1 MSLHLGIDFGT
12 SGVRTAVIDEQC
24 REVAFARTS
33 LPPPNLEGGRPVQDP
48 DEWWRSLERC
58 LDSLSSNL
66 AGKGRSLAEV
76 AALAVDGTSGTVLL
90 ADSQLR
96 PVTAALM
103 YNSSGFLDEAREID
117 AVAPENSIARG
128 ASSALARLMHL
139 QSLPTADTAAHAMHQ
154 ADWIAAKLIG
164 SGGFSDENNVL
175 KAGYDLETGGWPED
189 WFGKL
194 GMRMELLPRVKPA
207 GRTIGTVRRQVCD
220 RFGFAPGTQVAA
232 GTTDSIAAFIASGA
246 SNVGDGVTSVGT
258 TLVIK
263 LLSEAPVT
271 DVKRGVY
278 SHRIFGMWLAGGASN
293 TGGGALL
300 KHFPLERIVELSA
313 RVDPETDSGLRYYPL
328 PQPGERFPVSDPG
341 LQPIVS
347 PRPRSDVTFLQG
359 LFEGLARIERSGY
372 DALRELGA
380 PAVTNVRSVGGG
392 SGNRALNRIRERTLG
407 RPVSVVSADAAVG
420 SALIA
425 RRSCTADGP
434 AS

>member
-1 MSLHLGIDFGT
+1 MNLHLGIDVGT
-12 SGVRTAVIDEQC
+12 SGVRAAVVDGQC
-24 REVAFARTS
+24 RKVAFARTS
-33 LPPPNLEGGRPVQDP
+33 LPPATLEGGRPVQDP
-48 DEWWRSLERC
+48 HEWWRSLERC

-66 AGKGRSLAEV
+66 IEAGRSMAEV

-90 ADSQLR
+90 ADSRLC
-96 PVTAALM
+96 PVTSALM
-103 YNSSGFLDEAREID
+103 YNSSGFLEEARAID

-128 ASSALARLMHL
+128 ASSALARLLHL
-139 QSLPTADTAAHAMHQ
+139 QSMPTADTAAHAMHQ

-175 KAGYDLETGGWPED
+175 KTGYDLETGGWPED

-194 GMRMELLPRVKPA
+194 GMRMELLPQVKPA
-207 GRTIGTVRRQVCD
+207 GRTVGTVQRKICD
-220 RFGFAPGTQVAA
+220 RFGFSPGTQVVA

-278 SHRIFGMWLAGGASN
+278 SHRVFGMWLAGGASN
-293 TGGGALL
+293 AGGGALL
-300 KHFPLERIVELSA
+300 RHFPLERIVELSE
-313 RVDPETDSGLRYYPL
+313 RIDPNTDSGLRYYPL

-341 LQPIVS
+341 MQPVVS
-347 PRPRSDVTFLQG
+347 PRPKSDALFLHG

-372 DALRELGA
+372 DALRGLGA
-380 PAVTNVRSVGGG
+380 PKVTNVRSVGGG
-392 SGNRALNRIRERTLG
+392 AGNPVLNRIRERALG
-407 RPVSVVSADAAVG
+407 CPVSVVSADAAVG

-425 RRSCTADGP
+425 RKSSTADGP
-434 AS
+434 GS

>member
-1 MSLHLGIDFGT
+1 MSLYLGIDLGT
-12 SGVRTAVIDEQC
+12 SGVRTAVVDEQC
-24 REVAFARTS
+24 RQVAFARTS

-58 LDSLSSNL
+58 LDLLSSIL
-66 AGKGRSLAEV
+66 PEGGRSLAEV

-90 ADSQLR
+90 ADSRLQ
-96 PVTAALM
+96 PVTSALM
-103 YNSSGFLDEAREID
+103 YNSSGFLEEARAID

-128 ASSALARLMHL
+128 ASSALARLLHL
-139 QSLPTADTAAHAMHQ
+139 QSLPAADTAAHAMHQ

-175 KAGYDLETGGWPED
+175 KSGYDLATGGWPED

-194 GMRMELLPRVKPA
+194 DMRLELLPRVVPA
-207 GRTIGTVRRQVCD
+207 GRTVGTVRKQICD
-220 RFGFAPGTQVAA
+220 RFGFAPGTEVAT
-232 GTTDSIAAFIASGA
+232 GTTDSIAAFIGA
-246 SNVGDGVTSVGT
+246 GATNVGDGVTSVGT
-258 TLVIK
+258 TLAIK

-293 TGGGALL
+293 AGGGALL
-300 KHFPLERIVELSA
+300 KHFPLERIVELSEMI
-313 RVDPETDSGLRYYPL
+313 DPNTDSGLHFYPL
-328 PQPGERFPVSDPG
+328 PQPGERFPVADPG
-341 LQPIVS
+341 LQPVVS
-347 PRPRSDVTFLQG
+347 PRPGRDALFLQG

-380 PAVTNVRSVGGG
+380 PEVTNVRSVGGG
-392 SGNRALNRIRERTLG
+392 AGNRVLNRIRERTLG
-407 RPVSVVSADAAVG
+407 CPVSVVSGDAAVG

-425 RRSCTADGP
+425 RRSCTGGEPGP
-434 AS
+434 

>member
-1 MSLHLGIDFGT
+1 MSLFLGIDVGT
-12 SGVRTAVIDEQC
+12 SGVRTAVINQQC

-33 LPPPNLEGGRPVQDP
+33 LPQATLEEGRPVQDP

-58 LDSLSSNL
+58 LESLSSNL
-66 AGKGRSLAEV
+66 IQLGRSMAEV

-90 ADSQLR
+90 ADSRLR
-96 PVTAALM
+96 PVTPALM
-103 YNSSGFLDEAREID
+103 YNSSGFHDEARAID

-128 ASSALARLMHL
+128 ASSALARLLHL
-139 QSLPTADTAAHAMHQ
+139 QSLPTANTAAHAMHQ
-154 ADWIAAKLIG
+154 ADWIAAKLVG

-175 KAGYDLETGGWPED
+175 KTGYDLESGGWPED
-189 WFGKL
+189 WFGRL
-194 GMRMELLPRVKPA
+194 GMRMELLPKVKPA
-207 GRTIGTVRRQVCD
+207 GRTIGTVRSQICD

-232 GTTDSIAAFIASGA
+232 GTTDSIAAFMASGA

-293 TGGGALL
+293 AGGGALL
-300 KHFPLERIVELSA
+300 RHFPLERIVELSE
-313 RVDPETDSGLRYYPL
+313 RIDPNTDSGLHYYPL

-341 LQPIVS
+341 MQPVVS
-347 PRPRSDVTFLQG
+347 PRPKSDVKFLQG
-359 LFEGLARIERSGY
+359 LFEGLAGIERSGY
-372 DALRELGA
+372 DALRRLGA
-380 PAVTNVRSVGGG
+380 PVVTNVRSVGGG
-392 SGNRALNRIRERTLG
+392 AGNPVLNRIRERALG
-407 RPVSVVSADAAVG
+407 CPVSVVSADAAVG

-425 RRSCTADGP
+425 LRSCTGDGP
-434 AS
+434 GS